1 MRGEDGADAPVA
13 VVVEVLVRSGG
24 VGEAESAGGEDEFF
38 SVTSTLDSKDE
49 RPANP
54 VLFFSGAVITLL

>member
-1 MRGEDGADAPVA
+1 MLGEDGADAPDTA
-13 VVVEVLVRSGG
+13 VIEVLARSGG
-24 VGEAESAGGEDEFF
+24 VEEAESADGEVGFF
-38 SVTSTLDSKDE
+38 SVTSTLDSKEE